1 MTHDPEKAEEL
12 LNALKG
18 KGLRLALDDF
28 GTGYSSLSRLKRL
41 PIDTLKIDRS
51 FVAGLPNDPDDRA
64 IVVSTIQLAHNLGM
78 RALAEGI
85 ETDAQHRFL
94 LGQGCE
100 TGQGYFFSHPIPAEE
115 VDKLLA
121 EDRRWTPT
129 S

>member
-1 MTHDPEKAEEL
+1 M
-12 LNALKG
+12 
-18 KGLRLALDDF
+18 
-28 GTGYSSLSRLKRL
+28 SRLKRL

-94 LGQGCE
+94 LDQGCE

-115 VDKLLA
+115 VDILLA